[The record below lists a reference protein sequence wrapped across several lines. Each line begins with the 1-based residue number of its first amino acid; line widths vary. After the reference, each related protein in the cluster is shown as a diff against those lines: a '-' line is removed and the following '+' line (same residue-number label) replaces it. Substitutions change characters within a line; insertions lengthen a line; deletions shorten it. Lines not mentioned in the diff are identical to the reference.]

1 MLTTL
6 TTLIDR
12 LDRGAVAED
21 VLSWGCPV
29 PAFGDLSTSRIATLG
44 INPSN
49 REFVDASG
57 VELDGAA
64 RRFPT
69 LNSLGLASWSHTD
82 ATHMASIMD
91 SCRSYFSRN
100 PYNSWFQRLEYII
113 ADADAS
119 YYRASSDAGHL
130 DGACHLD
137 LIPYATARKWTELA
151 YRQRATL
158 LAAGGDTLGL
168 LLQQSPVRVLVLN
181 GRSVVEGFQELAG
194 VRLDSQEITAWKL
207 SRTSTDH
214 VKGIAYTGTINE
226 LSGFHF
232 GRSIKVLGFNH
243 NLQSSFGVTKEVMT
257 SIRDWVT
264 CAARKD
270 NCETT

>member
-1 MLTTL
+1 MLNTL

-29 PAFGDLSTSRIATLG
+29 PAFGDLAISRIATLG

-49 REFVDASG
+49 REFVDVAG
-57 VELDGAA
+57 VELDGAE

-69 LNSLGLASWSHTD
+69 LKSLGLASWSDAD

-91 SCRSYFSRN
+91 SCRSYFFRN
-100 PYNSWFQRLEYII
+100 PYNSWFQRLEYIF
-113 ADADAS
+113 ADTGAS
-119 YYRASSDAGHL
+119 YYRASRA
-130 DGACHLD
+130 ACHLD
-137 LIPYATARKWTELA
+137 LIPYATTRKWTELA

-158 LAAGGDTLGL
+158 LAAAGDTLGL
-168 LLQQSPVRVLVLN
+168 LLQQSRVRLLILN
-181 GRSVVEGFQELAG
+181 GNSVVKGFEELAD
-194 VRLDSQEITAWKL
+194 VQLDAEEITAWRL
-207 SRTSTDH
+207 SRNAADH
-214 VKGIAYTGTINE
+214 VKGIAYTGTINA

-243 NLQSSFGVTKEVMT
+243 NLQSSFGVTREVMT
-257 SIRDWVT
+257 SIREWVT
-264 CAARKD
+264 TAAGKD
-270 NCETT
+270 